1 MLLNGL
7 LSKCLRLFRTYFRW
21 LGHTHPWK
29 VAQPLSWNGSP
40 LCFGPFEVLVHPE
53 EVSCYKLNAFSS
65 CTCATHVTFVTW
77 ARFANSF
84 SKHFTQIPRALAFHV
99 YTCHVTAM
107 SFCSVFPLNGVAL
120 FLKVF
125 AVSMSGLTDPNALQ
139 NTEIYLQGCWTRSH

>member
-7 LSKCLRLFRTYFRW
+7 LSKCPRLFRTYFRW

-40 LCFGPFEVLVHPE
+40 LSFGPFEVLVHPE

-65 CTCATHVTFVTW
+65 CTCATHVTFVTQ

-84 SKHFTQIPRALAFHV
+84 SKHFTQISHALAFHV
-99 YTCHVTAM
+99 YTFKFYLDQGHTDVILQCVPIER
-107 SFCSVFPLNGVAL
+107 SCFVPKSVCSEYVWP
-120 FLKVF
+120 
-125 AVSMSGLTDPNALQ
+125 
-139 NTEIYLQGCWTRSH
+139 H